1 MESIDTK
8 QEVAPKSNALLIV
21 IGTLFVIA
29 LFVGYMRFTK
39 ETTKQEITSIPEQK
53 EQVKTEVI
61 QPTVTQTQEIKLTAP
76 STQDTSD
83 DINSIENDLK
93 NTDISF

>member
-1 MESIDTK
+1 MESVNTNQDAT
-8 QEVAPKSNALLIV
+8 PKSNALLIV

-39 ETTKQEITSIPEQK
+39 ETTHEAARIPEQK
-53 EQVKTEVI
+53 EQVKQEVV
-61 QPTVTQTQEIKLTAP
+61 QPVVTQTQETKVTVP
-76 STQDTSD
+76 STQNTSD